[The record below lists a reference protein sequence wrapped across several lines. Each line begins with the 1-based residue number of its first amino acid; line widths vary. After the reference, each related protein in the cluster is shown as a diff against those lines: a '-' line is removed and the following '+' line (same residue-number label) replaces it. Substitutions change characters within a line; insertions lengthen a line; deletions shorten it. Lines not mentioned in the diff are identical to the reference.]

1 MKYYLITIAI
11 AILIGCQAPAP
22 STIAQNIEPG
32 AMQMEQY
39 LPLLNDKR
47 IGVVVNPTSQVGEKH
62 LLDTLLALELE
73 VVKIF
78 TPEHGLRGDK
88 SAGEIIQD
96 GIDQTSGLP
105 VVSLYGSNK
114 KPSPASMEGLDVMIF
129 DMQDVGTRFYTYI
142 STMHYVMEA
151 CADAGVELVIL
162 DRPNPNGHYVAGP
175 VREEGFESFVG
186 MHPTP
191 IVHGMTVGELAQMIV
206 GEGWLDTDSP
216 LTMKIIPVKN
226 WDHATPYSLPV
237 KPSPNL
243 PNDQA
248 IGLYPSLCLFEGTV
262 VSIGRGTE
270 LPFQIIGHPAY
281 SEKQFSFTP
290 TPNPGAK
297 NPPLKGETCYG
308 LDLSSLDPIP
318 NFTLSYLINFYN
330 DMKDDGAFFNNYF
343 NTLAGNAS
351 LQEQIKAGLNEAE
364 IMASWEADIND
375 FKEKRRQYLL
385 YKDFE

>member
-1 MKYYLITIAI
+1 MKYYLITIAF
-11 AILIGCQAPAP
+11 AVLIGCQAPAP
-22 STIAQNIEPG
+22 STTAHTIEPG
-32 AMQMEQY
+32 AMQMDQY
-39 LPLLNDKR
+39 LPLLDGKR

-114 KPSPASMEGLDVMIF
+114 KPSLAAMEGLDIMIF

-151 CADAGVELVIL
+151 CADAGVELIIL

-186 MHPTP
+186 MHPIP

-206 GEGWLDTDSP
+206 GEKWLDTDNP
-216 LTMKIIPVKN
+216 LTMTIIPVKN
-226 WDHATPYSLPV
+226 WDHTMPYSLLV

-281 SEKQFSFTP
+281 SEQQFSFTP

-297 NPPLKGETCYG
+297 NPPLNGETCYG
-308 LDLSSLDPIP
+308 LDLSSVDPIP

-364 IMASWEADIND
+364 IVASWDADIND
-375 FKEKRRQYLL
+375 FKAKRRQYLI